1 MDTEKRGNKHIIC
14 GAGSAHPVRRLL
26 TAAMAAALAVC
37 LLASGCTKAPDAGKG
52 TGTET
57 EKENTAA
64 VSGAESK
71 AEEGK
76 QGKKEQ
82 EEQEEQQKFKKK

>member
-26 TAAMAAALAVC
+26 TAALAVC
-37 LLASGCTKAPDAGKG
+37 LLASGCMKVSDHGKG

-57 EKENTAA
+57 EKEKPQPPW
-64 VSGAESK
+64 VWHCVPPVGA
-71 AEEGK
+71 
-76 QGKKEQ
+76 
-82 EEQEEQQKFKKK
+82 